1 MKNEKGSAIAIVLLV
16 LAVVSIVGAGLL
28 LQSRYDEKITQAQK
42 NYDRTFG
49 LADGAASYAFPE
61 ILARD
66 SVLYK
71 GGPTVVWTHYLG
83 SRLPLTDPNNVVT
96 VAIQGS
102 TGEVVVGKATARIII
117 EGYNTDP
124 QEMPGWEL
132 GTAEGYHVQFWVA
145 EGTGKRESTESIP
158 PETAVYMA
166 AKKYAKN

>member
-71 GGPTVVWTHYLG
+71 GGPTVVWTRFLG
-83 SRLPLTDPNNVVT
+83 PSGPSETAIALKVD
-96 VAIQGS
+96 IQGT
-102 TGEVVVGKATARIII
+102 TGKQVSVGTAVARIII